1 MVLPSRNNNDAYDE
15 PDDIT
20 YDSRGTVKK
29 SNNLS
34 LADALTNIKHHDV
47 NASNGDNANK
57 EPSLSSKLDIPD
69 SAYNIPVEENS
80 IPHLIAVIAM
90 IILPLIMI
98 VGSFIADGLKAFVN
112 PRMLFIIPVVI
123 ILWFAAKWT
132 DDMGRIDVTEVEK
145 LYPDIVIINPE
156 EGNGPSRPK
165 YINIRMSDDSTSDFT
180 VVMKDDWEA
189 NMAFRRQTA
198 SFIMKNGKA
207 AII

>member
-1 MVLPSRNNNDAYDE
+1 MVLPSRNNNEAYDE
-15 PDDIT
+15 PDDIA

-98 VGSFIADGLKAFVN
+98 VGSFIADGLKAFIN

-132 DDMGRIDVTEVEK
+132 DDMGHIDVTEVEK
-145 LYPDIVIINPE
+145 LYPDIVIINSE
-156 EGNGPSRPK
+156 ESNDPSRPK

>member
-1 MVLPSRNNNDAYDE
+1 MVLPSRNNNEAYDE
-15 PDDIT
+15 PDDIA

-90 IILPLIMI
+90 ITLPLIMI
-98 VGSFIADGLKAFVN
+98 VGSFIADGLKAFIN

-132 DDMGRIDVTEVEK
+132 DDMGHIDVTEVEK
-145 LYPDIVIINPE
+145 LYPDIVIINSE
-156 EGNGPSRPK
+156 EGNDPSRPK